1 MFQGTAN
8 PKQQH
13 RAWIPIQKIVIP
25 RVCPRTARADRR
37 DPVIRNFVARELAIR
52 YSLNCPPSCE
62 LRTPRSPEVHAV
74 PKYTHSGI
82 TRSPGVHEGH
92 ELDCATQSQRYSLKS
107 MRDVLN
113 KDSMTAITAIR
124 LTTTMSAMAGCAT
137 ISRTQTLRTVT
148 SMPLPA
154 SPALLS
160 RGANVESQ
168 CSGWKSSATDPLHPN
183 SSKINAPSGVAE
195 RPPFFVNVP
204 FRTNAALGL
213 SKGRFRPPSGASP
226 MESRRLAAPNHAA
239 SVPLRGKPFAINGSS
254 GPAA

>member
-1 MFQGTAN
+1 
-8 PKQQH
+8 
-13 RAWIPIQKIVIP
+13 
-25 RVCPRTARADRR
+25 
-37 DPVIRNFVARELAIR
+37 VIRNFVARELAIR

-92 ELDCATQSQRYSLKS
+92 EVDCATQSQRYSLKS

-183 SSKINAPSGVAE
+183 SSKTNAPSGVAE
-195 RPPFFVNVP
+195 RPPFFVKLSRFAGVSEGQAEREP
-204 FRTNAALGL
+204 AGEIPSAAEGSLLSRFAGVTLSLSKGQAERESAGEIPSAAEGSLVVAFLRCRQQNAALSCRRDASTHL
-213 SKGRFRPPSGASP
+213 AEQVPWNQGA
-226 MESRRLAAPNHAA
+226 
-239 SVPLRGKPFAINGSS
+239 
-254 GPAA
+254 